1 MMKSIPSVSW
11 GSAGWTVWSREA
23 RSRTWVCKRPLGEPG
38 WEKRRRTA
46 RRSELGRGPLSHH
59 RRASSLWLLPG
70 RWLGDYQECL
80 EPVSFFWT
88 HGWSRRG
95 WMAFLFLF
103 LPFIF
108 SRLEWGVAVATTR
121 RRAPRTPAPPTGAR
135 QRGLRLSRGAG
146 FFAVGNTTTT
156 AKRVR
161 EREGDG
167 GGNGKKGGREGRKH
181 TMCSSNGT
189 HALSWNRI
197 GIHEMKRWY
206 PRTPAQLALWDCLG
220 MTVSRETDTH
230 ILEPPTT
237 YSMGEWNAK
246 STESLKATTELSLLY
261 SYLRVKEQR
270 ANWKVTPWLSR
281 TKRDSPFLQIDF
293 LMESSAF

>member
-11 GSAGWTVWSREA
+11 GPAGWTVWSREA

-38 WEKRRRTA
+38 WEKRRRTT
-46 RRSELGRGPLSHH
+46 RRSELGRGPLSRH

-108 SRLEWGVAVATTR
+108 SRLERGVAVATTR

-146 FFAVGNTTTT
+146 FFCCGKHNNNS
-156 AKRVR
+156 KKSKGERGRWRR
-161 EREGDG
+161 ER
-167 GGNGKKGGREGRKH
+167 KKGRERRKKTH
-181 TMCSSNGT
+181 YGFKQWHSCSFMKQDRNP
-189 HALSWNRI
+189 WDE
-197 GIHEMKRWY
+197 EMV
-206 PRTPAQLALWDCLG
+206 PQNPCP
-220 MTVSRETDTH
+220 S
-230 ILEPPTT
+230 
-237 YSMGEWNAK
+237 
-246 STESLKATTELSLLY
+246 SLVGLF
-261 SYLRVKEQR
+261 
-270 ANWKVTPWLSR
+270 
-281 TKRDSPFLQIDF
+281 RDDSK
-293 LMESSAF
+293 